1 MRKLY
6 KKDGERLL
14 YWETWDDDGKH
25 IMHWGVVGDEG
36 ETQAVRSGL
45 FRDAEKTVA
54 EEMARREQ
62 EGYAEIDEEDLLTV
76 TVQYWI
82 GSLESAQDIE
92 AHLERRYEIQ
102 DLMDNALGWTGLG
115 HCDGGQIGRGTM
127 EVCCLVVDAK
137 IAAPVM
143 MQALKEASQLEG
155 AVIAQEFEDG
165 NVNVLYRHGEDG
177 QSSA

>member
-6 KKDGERLL
+6 KKDGEDLL

-25 IMHWGVVGDEG
+25 IMHWGTVGDEG

-62 EGYAEIDEEDLLTV
+62 DGYAEIDEEDLQTV
-76 TVQYWI
+76 IVEYRI
-82 GSLESAQDIE
+82 GTWEREEEVE

-115 HCDGGQIGRGTM
+115 HCDGGSIGSGTM

-143 MQALKEASQLEG
+143 VQALKKAGQLEG
-155 AVIAQEFEDG
+155 AVIARERDDGFEA
-165 NVNVLYRHGEDG
+165 LYPSENGPT
-177 QSSA
+177 SA

>member
-6 KKDGERLL
+6 KRDGERLL
-14 YWETWDDDGKH
+14 YWETWDDDGKF

-36 ETQAVRSGL
+36 ETQTVRSGL

-62 EGYAEIDEEDLLTV
+62 EGYAEISDEDLQTV
-76 TVQYWI
+76 LIQYRTASW
-82 GSLESAQDIE
+82 GDLED
-92 AHLERRYEIQ
+92 LEKRQAIQ

-115 HCDGGQIGRGTM
+115 HCDGGSIGSGTINF
-127 EVCCLVVDAK
+127 CCPVVDAK

-143 MQALKEASQLEG
+143 VQALKEAGQLEG
-155 AVIAQEFEDG
+155 AVIAQELDDGFE
-165 NVNVLYRHGEDG
+165 VLYPSDFEGDFG
-177 QSSA
+177 YL